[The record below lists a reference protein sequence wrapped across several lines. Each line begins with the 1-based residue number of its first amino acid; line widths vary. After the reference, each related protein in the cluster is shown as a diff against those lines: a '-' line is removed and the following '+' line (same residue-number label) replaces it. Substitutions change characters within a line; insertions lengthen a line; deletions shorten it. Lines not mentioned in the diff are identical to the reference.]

1 MKNCGIS
8 RWDDPR
14 EINAKLKALTDQP
27 IWEVSD
33 DYYNNVVLPY
43 YDEKCKGLQQALP
56 DVHVQSGR
64 RVSLR

>member
-14 EINAKLKALTDQP
+14 EINARLKALTDQP

-33 DYYNNVVLPY
+33 DYYNN
-43 YDEKCKGLQQALP
+43 E
-56 DVHVQSGR
+56 DVSNR
-64 RVSLR
+64 